1 MAMKGKIFS
10 IGAVIA
16 LLYITS
22 QFTRGRADP
31 SWNASKVIASDPVDV
46 SPAERTSFRAN
57 RPTQRQLPSSAL
69 SPEPNVPAAAADL
82 ITTESLS
89 NPQKQPA
96 KVSSPTRRSAKRT
109 QPSPNLPPAPLST
122 KAPEPIQFGLAGR

>member
-1 MAMKGKIFS
+1 MPTKGKIFS
-10 IGAVIA
+10 MGAVIA

-46 SPAERTSFRAN
+46 PPAGRTNSRADK
-57 RPTQRQLPSSAL
+57 PTHRELPSSAL
-69 SPEPNVPAAAADL
+69 SAEPKVPATAAEL

-96 KVSSPTRRSAKRT
+96 KVSSPKR
-109 QPSPNLPPAPLST
+109 
-122 KAPEPIQFGLAGR
+122 G